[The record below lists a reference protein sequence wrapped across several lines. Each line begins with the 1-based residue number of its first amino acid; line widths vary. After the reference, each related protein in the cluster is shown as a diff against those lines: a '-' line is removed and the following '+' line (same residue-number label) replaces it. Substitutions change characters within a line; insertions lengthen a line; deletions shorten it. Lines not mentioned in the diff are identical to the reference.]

1 VTDAVV
7 EATELYRFFHAGD
20 DEVMALRGVS
30 LSAGTGEFVAL
41 VGPSGSGKT
50 TFLACLAGLD
60 DPDGGSVRVAGVTM
74 SRRPERERARLRA
87 RHLGVLLQSGNLIDH
102 LSIGANIRLARRL
115 ASGGEGREAHRGI
128 GVDDLLARVGLAGRQ
143 RAYPAQLS
151 GGEAVRAGLAVALV
165 NRPPLVLGDEPTAE
179 VDRAT
184 EAQLIELLRAEVGR
198 GLTLVVATHS
208 DAVAAA
214 ADRVVTLADGRM
226 VA

>member
-1 VTDAVV
+1 MTDAVV

-165 NRPPLVLGDEPTAE
+165 NRPPVVLGDEPTAE